1 MLGFRCEFDD
11 AGQEAILLSPLFNM
25 PTADGMCLRIE
36 TSKSSVDTRLNIS
49 LLLPT
54 SPASNTSPSIELI
67 AVERKYFKTSDSVD
81 YYVHSAYNGLV
92 KLRFTAYNEGSVTR
106 RNSMI
111 VIRRISTTQCISL
124 SEYLQQLYLNKSNS
138 LIVRSADLIIILNMH
153 STTD

>member
-92 KLRFTAYNEGSVTR
+92 KLRFIAYNEGSVTR